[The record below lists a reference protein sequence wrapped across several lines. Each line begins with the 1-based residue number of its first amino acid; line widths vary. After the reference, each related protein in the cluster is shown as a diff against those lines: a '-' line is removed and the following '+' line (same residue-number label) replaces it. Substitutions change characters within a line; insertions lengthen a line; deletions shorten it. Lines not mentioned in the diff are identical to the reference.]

1 MPDPKSRSGVPP
13 VSPSRGELDRGR
25 RALEIVEKQL
35 DLGERAGKLL
45 RTDAVKAEW
54 SSFLRTLNA
63 ELKRLPSVAAAAV
76 AVDLKLDAN
85 RVEDIQAAVARCIE
99 AMRER
104 LLDVQGEDDEGGDD
118 GLAKE

>member
-1 MPDPKSRSGVPP
+1 M
-13 VSPSRGELDRGR
+13 
-25 RALEIVEKQL
+25 EIVEKQL

-54 SSFLRTLNA
+54 SGFLRTLNA
-63 ELKRLPSVAAAAV
+63 ELKRLPTVTAAEV

-104 LLDVQGEDDEGGDD
+104 LLDLERDDEDGGDD
-118 GLAKE
+118 SLEKE